1 MNRYREQ
8 VRVVLKDFP
17 LIEAHPWAMDAAIVA
32 DCLAQQ
38 NDSAY
43 WQFADYVHTHQQA
56 VTAEWSGSHAGALE
70 RVAEQHASDLDRARF
85 EACVAS
91 AAPKAAIENSL
102 AEGRSLGVSAT
113 PAMFINGEFFEGV
126 LTPEQIRAAI
136 DRAIREAKQA
146 N

>member
-1 MNRYREQ
+1 
-8 VRVVLKDFP
+8 
-17 LIEAHPWAMDAAIVA
+17 
-32 DCLAQQ
+32 
-38 NDSAY
+38 
-43 WQFADYVHTHQQA
+43 
-56 VTAEWSGSHAGALE
+56 LE
-70 RVAEQHASDLDRARF
+70 RVAEQHAGDLDRARF

-91 AAPKAAIENSL
+91 AAPKLGIEKSL

-113 PAMFINGEFFEGV
+113 PAMFLNGEFFEGV